1 LNRAVAHVKPP
12 RVIDENAF
20 GALVS
25 YVTIEDDEYGLEDIA
40 TFQSRAEDF
49 RRLCTEALASGAPP
63 NAHAVFMGHAL
74 YVEVPE
80 TEEKPKLVG
89 FVRSLREQLKERD
102 VFTAAIV
109 TFGGRW
115 VMREDAV
122 DVEVV
127 TGTNYRL
134 VTMSLPSEPL
144 RKALHVEAACHAAT
158 DGEGWGPG
166 LYLDSE
172 ALEPLGL
179 NLKNQPTPLHIGDAT
194 YFRVGR

>member
-1 LNRAVAHVKPP
+1 MAHVKPR

-25 YVTIEDDEYGLEDIA
+25 YVTIEEDEYGLEDAA
-40 TFQSRAEDF
+40 TFQSRADEF
-49 RRLCTEALASGAPP
+49 RRLCRDALAHGAPT

-80 TEEKPKLVG
+80 ADEKPKLVS
-89 FVRSLREQLKERD
+89 FVRTLREQLQERD
-102 VFTAAIV
+102 VVTAGIV

-115 VMREDAV
+115 VLREDAV
-122 DVEVV
+122 DVDVV
-127 TGTNYRL
+127 TGANYRL

-144 RKALHVEAACHAAT
+144 RKALHAEAACHATGGA
-158 DGEGWGPG
+158 EGWGPG
-166 LYLDSE
+166 LYIDSE

-179 NLKNQPTPLHIGDAT
+179 NLKNQPTPLYIGDDT